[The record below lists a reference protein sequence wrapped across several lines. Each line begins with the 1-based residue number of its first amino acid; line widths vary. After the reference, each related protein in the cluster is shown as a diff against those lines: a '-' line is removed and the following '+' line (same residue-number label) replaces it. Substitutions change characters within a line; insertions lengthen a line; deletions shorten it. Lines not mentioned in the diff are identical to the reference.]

1 MMAMTSNPLLLAVAA
16 TAALALGACGSDGKN
31 DNGSASGNGQDK
43 GFEGALKFA
52 KCMRDHGQ
60 DVPDP
65 TRGPNGGILQR
76 MGGKGPGKDDTINR
90 AAMEKAQKACEHF
103 MEVGGGPAPDPAE
116 QAKRQDAFVAYAR
129 CMRSKGID
137 MPDPTFSGNKVQ
149 MRVGR
154 PGGSGGDGPNPDSPV
169 FKAADTA
176 CHPKLAAVEK
186 PMIGQ
191 AKP

>member
-1 MMAMTSNPLLLAVAA
+1 MMDMTSNPFLLAVAA
-16 TAALALGACGSDGKN
+16 TAALALGACGSSGKN
-31 DNGSASGNGQDK
+31 DNSSGAAKSQDK
-43 GFEGALKFA
+43 AFEGALKFA

-65 TRGPNGGILQR
+65 TRAGNGGILQK
-76 MGGKGPGKDDTINR
+76 MGGKGTPGKDGINR
-90 AAMEKAQKACEHF
+90 AAMQKAEKACQRF
-103 MEVGGGPAPDPAE
+103 MEIGGGPAPDPAE

-129 CMRSKGID
+129 CMRAKGID

-154 PGGSGGDGPNPDSPV
+154 PGGAGDGPNPDSPV

-186 PMIGQ
+186 PMLSQ